1 MQLGEGCF
9 ERVFGRRGAMGKAG
23 PDACSLQRE
32 FFMGSEGRWE
42 RQGLARVRYSVSSLW
57 AQSGDGKGRAWRV
70 FVTE

>member
-42 RQGLARVRYSVSSLW
+42 RQGLARVRYSVSSF
-57 AQSGDGKGRAWRV
+57 RV
-70 FVTE
+70 LQEVLFFLITLPW